1 MDRVLEFAAKKISE
15 HADSADLHSGP
26 AQTSLL
32 NLLLA
37 PLRSYVSIFTA
48 LSLPNFIPLFAAQSY
63 TTRRAVAGEV
73 ARSILRN
80 KTIISNPENLENVLH
95 ILRVLIREGT
105 QQPPGYPGVPSQR
118 RGGETDETIEEQGWL
133 ARIVHFVQ
141 GSNND
146 TQLKVR
152 NPALNSSCSKLNF
165 FTLAPAISSN
175 GIFGRK
181 RAH

>member
-1 MDRVLEFAAKKISE
+1 MDRVLEFASKKVTE

-63 TTRRAVAGEV
+63 TTRRAVAGEL
-73 ARSILRN
+73 ARSLLRN
-80 KTIISNPENLENVLH
+80 KTIISNLTNLENALH
-95 ILRVLIREGT
+95 ILRVLIREGL
-105 QQPPGYPGVPSQR
+105 QQPSGYPGVPSQR

-133 ARIVHFVQ
+133 ARIVHLVQ
-141 GSNND
+141 GSDND
-146 TQLKVR
+146 TQLKV
-152 NPALNSSCSKLNF
+152 
-165 FTLAPAISSN
+165 
-175 GIFGRK
+175 
-181 RAH
+181 